1 MDVGGWLRK
10 FGLGQY
16 EANFR
21 DNKIDVDVLA
31 DLTDGDLER
40 LGLPLGDRK
49 RLMKAIAALPAALAK
64 SGTMEARAA
73 PAASA
78 ERRQVNVMF
87 CDLVDSTVLS
97 RQLDPEDYRDLIR
110 AYQDACAGAI
120 ARFDG
125 FVAKFMGDGLLAYFG
140 WPRAHEDDAE
150 RAINAGLDIISV
162 LRGMTAPP
170 RRVARGARRH
180 RHRASGRGRHHRRG
194 RFARGGDCRRGA
206 ESGGPAA
213 DYRGAKRDC
222 HIRRDV
228 RAGGWPV

>member
-21 DNKIDVDVLA
+21 DCKIDVDVIA
-31 DLTDGDLER
+31 DLTDGDLEK

-49 RLMKAIAALPAALAK
+49 RLMKAIAALRAAVAK
-64 SGTMEARAA
+64 SGIMEARAA
-73 PAASA
+73 LAASA

-150 RAINAGLDIISV
+150 RAINAGLDITSA
-162 LRGMTAPP
+162 LR
-170 RRVARGARRH
+170 RF
-180 RHRASGRGRHHRRG
+180 RGRNRFREYCHERNGDASRG
-194 RFARGGDCRRGA
+194 RWCWREAL
-206 ESGGPAA
+206 EPPPPGPAG
-213 DYRGAKRDC
+213 R
-222 HIRRDV
+222 
-228 RAGGWPV
+228 

>member
-1 MDVGGWLRK
+1 MDVGGWLRSL
-10 FGLGQY
+10 GLGQY

-49 RLMKAIAALPAALAK
+49 RLMKAIAALRAAVAK
-64 SGTMEARAA
+64 SGIMEARAA
-73 PAASA
+73 LAASA

-150 RAINAGLDIISV
+150 RAINAGLDITSA
-162 LRGMTAPP
+162 LR
-170 RRVARGARRH
+170 RF
-180 RHRASGRGRHHRRG
+180 RGRNRFREYCHERNGDASRG
-194 RFARGGDCRRGA
+194 RWCWREAL
-206 ESGGPAA
+206 EPPPPGPAG
-213 DYRGAKRDC
+213 R
-222 HIRRDV
+222 
-228 RAGGWPV
+228 